1 MNITPRVPGDRP
13 LMDIGNK
20 YKYRKVLGF
29 IATEGDVPIE
39 DMVQL
44 NNLSCLSY
52 TVKVQSTWGKLEL
65 I

>member
-20 YKYRKVLGF
+20 YKSRKVLGF
-29 IATEGDVPIE
+29 IAIEGDVPTE
-39 DMVQL
+39 DMFQI
-44 NNLSCLSY
+44 NNLSFLSY
-52 TVKVQSTWGKLEL
+52 AVKVQSTWGKLEL